1 MEGAGE
7 LRVRRFG
14 GGAVEGGRD
23 DALEVCGERIRECD
37 CLLNKEMQGLG
48 TSRNELES
56 MSACFFLFFLFSTLI
71 RSAFHSPSQHP
82 HNQIVHSET
91 LHPTQTH

>member
-37 CLLNKEMQGLG
+37 CLLNKEMRGLG
-48 TSRNELES
+48 GNW
-56 MSACFFLFFLFSTLI
+56 
-71 RSAFHSPSQHP
+71 
-82 HNQIVHSET
+82 
-91 LHPTQTH
+91 